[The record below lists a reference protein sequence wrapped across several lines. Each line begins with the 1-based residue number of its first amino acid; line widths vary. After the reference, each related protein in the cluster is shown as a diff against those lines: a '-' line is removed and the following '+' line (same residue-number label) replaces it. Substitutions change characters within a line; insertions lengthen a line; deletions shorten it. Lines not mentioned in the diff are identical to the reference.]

1 MGKNQNSV
9 VVLRIRLKFWWMI
22 PMGVK
27 YNHTEFEQEL
37 NGGGREQDSQVA
49 DPGFKICQKWPEN
62 AFFWHL
68 RVPIRSLERGIGK
81 ETDIHMM
88 NTQVVRP
95 TTSLWV
101 QNTAKS
107 ALKSTLFAYLFK
119 SHLLVPCFIAM
130 DCIGHP
136 CGD

>member
-27 YNHTEFEQEL
+27 YNHTEFEQETQRWRPGTGFAS
-37 NGGGREQDSQVA
+37 GGPRFQNLSKMA
-49 DPGFKICQKWPEN
+49 RKC
-62 AFFWHL
+62 FFWHL
-68 RVPIRSLERGIGK
+68 RVPIRSLERGIGR
-81 ETDIHMM
+81 ETDIHLM
-88 NTQVVRP
+88 NNHLWSLSSGFYTQVVRP

-107 ALKSTLFAYLFK
+107 ALKSTLFA
-119 SHLLVPCFIAM
+119 
-130 DCIGHP
+130 
-136 CGD
+136 

>member
-1 MGKNQNSV
+1 MGKNQISV

-27 YNHTEFEQEL
+27 YNHTEFEQE
-37 NGGGREQDSQVA
+37 SQRLA

-68 RVPIRSLERGIGK
+68 RVPIRSLERGIGR

-88 NTQVVRP
+88 NNHLWSLSSGFYTQVVCP

-107 ALKSTLFAYLFK
+107 ALKSTLFA
-119 SHLLVPCFIAM
+119 
-130 DCIGHP
+130 
-136 CGD
+136 

>member
-27 YNHTEFEQEL
+27 YNHTEFEQETQRWRPGTGFAS
-37 NGGGREQDSQVA
+37 GGPRFQNLA
-49 DPGFKICQKWPEN
+49 KMARN

-68 RVPIRSLERGIGK
+68 RVPIRSLERGIGR

-88 NTQVVRP
+88 NNHLWSLSSGFYTQVVRP
-95 TTSLWV
+95 TTSLWG
-101 QNTAKS
+101 QNIAKS
-107 ALKSTLFAYLFK
+107 ALRSTLFA
-119 SHLLVPCFIAM
+119 
-130 DCIGHP
+130 
-136 CGD
+136 

>member
-1 MGKNQNSV
+1 MAAGNGIRKWRTQVSKSVKN
-9 VVLRIRLKFWWMI
+9 
-22 PMGVK
+22 G
-27 YNHTEFEQEL
+27 
-37 NGGGREQDSQVA
+37 
-49 DPGFKICQKWPEN
+49 QKMPS
-62 AFFWHL
+62 FWHL
-68 RVPIRSLERGIGK
+68 QVPIRSLERGIGK

-95 TTSLWV
+95 TTFLWV

-107 ALKSTLFAYLFK
+107 ALKGTLFAYLFK